1 MRAESPSHDPT
12 WRPIGPQRLAQVDRN
27 GLEVLSRG
35 ECLQLLGGATL
46 GRIGITIQAL
56 PLILPVN
63 FKLVGHA
70 IVFRTGPGTKLD
82 AATRGSVVAFEAD
95 EIEPFSHAGWSVVV
109 TGVAQ
114 EVTSP
119 GRIAELALERVP
131 RWAPAAGDQLVEV
144 STEVMSGRR
153 IVPGL
158 FNLVGRTTREP
169 SPGRLQA

>member
-1 MRAESPSHDPT
+1 MTGIVVGVDGSESATSPT
-12 WRPIGPQRLAQVDRN
+12 LGPQHLAQVDRN

-114 EVTSP
+114 EVTRRDASLSSP
-119 GRIAELALERVP
+119 WSGSRDGRPQPGISSSRCPP
-131 RWAPAAGDQLVEV
+131 R
-144 STEVMSGRR
+144 
-153 IVPGL
+153 
-158 FNLVGRTTREP
+158 
-169 SPGRLQA
+169 